1 MKLAIIG
8 AGPGGLYAALAAAG
22 KDIQADLFEKGK
34 SERELSAANVFLIHW
49 GLWPDRATGCCIPSM
64 SLY

>member
-22 KDIQADLFEKGK
+22 QGLQVDLWEKGRVGEGIVCGEC
-34 SERELSAANVFLIHW
+34 S
-49 GLWPDRATGCCIPSM
+49 IP
-64 SLY
+64 

>member
-22 KDIQADLFEKGK
+22 KDIQADLFE
-34 SERELSAANVFLIHW
+34 LSAANVFLIHW
-49 GLWPDRATGCCIPSM
+49 GLWPDRATGCCILSM